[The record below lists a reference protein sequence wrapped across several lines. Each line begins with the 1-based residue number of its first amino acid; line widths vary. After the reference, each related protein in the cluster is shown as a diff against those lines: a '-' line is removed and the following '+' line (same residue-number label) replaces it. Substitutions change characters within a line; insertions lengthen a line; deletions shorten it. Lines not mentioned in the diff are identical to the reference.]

1 MPPRRGVRW
10 GSWTARASSCGTT
23 SRCGLRASK
32 APTRSRSAPEAGVTR
47 RGFLVGAGFAAAL
60 VVVGGIAW
68 RVAPWRDW
76 LGAAGDTL
84 GVDIPGASGKTV
96 QDFVLHSRYV
106 DEPVGYSI
114 AWPPGTEPGDPLPV
128 CFALPGRNGGP
139 PMGFADHVAAA
150 VREDESPPYAVVGVD
165 GGVTYW
171 HPRKSGEDRLS
182 MLLHELI
189 PTCARRFK
197 LGGGGRKRAIIG
209 WSMGAYGALV
219 AAETDPEL
227 FAAVV
232 AVSPAVWTSY
242 DAMMLGPRD
251 AFDDAADFAKYDVI
265 AHADRLAGVD
275 LRIDCGKQDP
285 FYGYVTLPRRPPSRS
300 PPRAGT
306 ARAATTTSTR
316 AGWRPPRRGSSGGRS
331 G

>member
-1 MPPRRGVRW
+1 M
-10 GSWTARASSCGTT
+10 
-23 SRCGLRASK
+23 SRDLDVWPEEVAC
-32 APTRSRSAPEAGVTR
+32 RSAEAGLTR
-47 RGFLVGAGFAAAL
+47 RGFLAGAGLAAAVL
-60 VVVGGIAW
+60 VVGGLAW

-76 LGAAGDTL
+76 LGDAGERL
-84 GVDIPGASGKTV
+84 GVDLPGASGV
-96 QDFVLHSRYV
+96 SRRDFTLRSHFV

-114 AWPPGTEPGDPLPV
+114 GWPPGFEMGDPLPV
-128 CFALPGRNGGP
+128 CFALPGRGGGP

-150 VREDESPPYAVVGVD
+150 VRAGESPPYAVVGVH

-182 MLLHELI
+182 MLLRELV
-189 PTCARRFK
+189 PLCARRFK
-197 LGGGGRKRAIIG
+197 LGGGRRKRAIIG

-219 AAETDPEL
+219 AAEMEPAL

-242 DAMMLGPRD
+242 DAMMLGPQD

-265 AHADRLAGVD
+265 GHADRLAGVN

-285 FYGYVTLPRRPPSRS
+285 FYGYVTHLTAALPEPAAGGFSKGGHDHEYASRVA
-300 PPRAGT
+300 PAEARFIGRAL
-306 ARAATTTSTR
+306 A
-316 AGWRPPRRGSSGGRS
+316 
-331 G
+331 

>member
-1 MPPRRGVRW
+1 MGLVDETRELMRHDPELWPSESGDARR
-10 GSWTARASSCGTT
+10 S
-23 SRCGLRASK
+23 
-32 APTRSRSAPEAGVTR
+32 EAGITR
-47 RGFLVGAGFAAAL
+47 RGFLVGAGFAAA
-60 VVVGGIAW
+60 VAVTGGIAW
-68 RVAPWRDW
+68 RLAPWRDW
-76 LGAAGDTL
+76 LGSAGDKL
-84 GVDIPGASGKTV
+84 GMDIPGASGGVRDYT
-96 QDFVLHSRYV
+96 LHSRYV
-106 DEPVGYSI
+106 DEPVGYRI

-128 CFALPGRNGGP
+128 CFALSGRGGGP
-139 PMGFADHVAAA
+139 PMGFADYVAAA
-150 VREDESPPYAVVGVD
+150 VRRGDSPPYAVVGVE

-171 HPRKSGEDRLS
+171 HPRASGEDRLS

-189 PTCARRFK
+189 PACARRFK

-219 AAETDPEL
+219 AGETDPDL

-265 AHADRLAGVD
+265 AHADRLSDVN

-285 FYGYVTLPRRPPSRS
+285 FYGYVTYLTAALTRPAAGGFSRGGHDYEYAHKVA
-300 PPRAGT
+300 PAEAEFIGRAL
-306 ARAATTTSTR
+306 R
-316 AGWRPPRRGSSGGRS
+316 
-331 G
+331 

>member
-1 MPPRRGVRW
+1 MGLVDGTRELMRHDLEVWPREAGAVW
-10 GSWTARASSCGTT
+10 
-23 SRCGLRASK
+23 
-32 APTRSRSAPEAGVTR
+32 RSEVGVTR
-47 RGFLVGAGFAAAL
+47 RGFLVGAGFAAAV
-60 VVVGGIAW
+60 VVVGGIVR
-68 RVAPWRDW
+68 RVAPWHDW
-76 LGAAGDTL
+76 LGAAGDKL
-84 GVDIPGASGKTV
+84 GVEIPGASGAV
-96 QDFVLHSRYV
+96 HDYRLDSRYV
-106 DEPVGYSI
+106 DEPVGYRI

-128 CFALPGRNGGP
+128 CFALPGRGGGP
-139 PMGFADHVAAA
+139 PMGFADYVAAA
-150 VREDESPPYAVVGVD
+150 VRKDESPPYAVVGVE

-171 HPRKSGEDRLS
+171 HPRTSGEDRLS

-189 PTCARRFK
+189 PACARRFK

-219 AAETDPEL
+219 AGETDPDL

-285 FYGYVTLPRRPPSRS
+285 FYGYVTYLTAALPEPAAGGFSKGGHDHEYASKVAPAEARFIG
-300 PPRAGT
+300 RAL
-306 ARAATTTSTR
+306 R
-316 AGWRPPRRGSSGGRS
+316 
-331 G
+331 